1 MMIGFAVPIGVSDRV
16 VLLREI
22 GTLLITIR
30 FVAGSDLISRA
41 IRLGEYGFWAT
52 HVETLMPD
60 GTLLGAHASG
70 GVQAR
75 PKEYDR
81 GKFSKQLFVSIPAT
95 PEQTDRFNTFLR
107 AQIGK
112 PYDFEA
118 IIGIVAQRD
127 WRKDKAWMCSE
138 LVAAGLCQ
146 DKVGIFPPHLAIE
159 FNHVTPR
166 DLLLIVSG
174 HYELAA

>member
-1 MMIGFAVPIGVSDRV
+1 V
-16 VLLREI
+16 
-22 GTLLITIR
+22 ITIR
-30 FVAGSDLISRA
+30 FVAENDLVSRG
-41 IRLGEYGFWAT
+41 IRLAEYGFWAT

-75 PKEYDR
+75 PNDYNKGR
-81 GKFSKQLFVSIPAT
+81 FSRQLFVPIPAT
-95 PEQTDRFNTFLR
+95 PEQTDAFHTFLR

-118 IIGIVAQRD
+118 IVGIVAQRD
-127 WRKDKAWMCSE
+127 WRDDKAWMCSE

-146 DKVGIFPPHLAIE
+146 DKVGIFPSHLATE

-174 HYELAA
+174 HYELAAA

>member
-1 MMIGFAVPIGVSDRV
+1 V
-16 VLLREI
+16 
-22 GTLLITIR
+22 ITIR
-30 FVAGSDLISRA
+30 FVAGNDFVSRWISF
-41 IRLGEYGFWAT
+41 GEYGFWAT

-60 GTLLGAHASG
+60 GSLLGAHAIG

-75 PKEYDR
+75 PRDYDK
-81 GKFSKQLFVSIPAT
+81 GKFSKELFVPIPAT
-95 PEQTDRFNTFLR
+95 PEQTDGFHTFLR

-118 IIGIVAQRD
+118 IAGIVAQHD
-127 WRKDKAWMCSE
+127 WRNDKAWICSE

-146 DKVGIFPPHLAIE
+146 EKVGIFPPHLATE
-159 FNHVTPR
+159 LNRVTPR

-174 HYELAA
+174 RFELAA

>member
-1 MMIGFAVPIGVSDRV
+1 M
-16 VLLREI
+16 
-22 GTLLITIR
+22 ITIR
-30 FVAGSDLISRA
+30 FVAGNDLTSRV
-41 IRLGEYGFWAT
+41 IRLAEYGFWAT

-60 GTLLGAHASG
+60 GSLLGAHAIG

-75 PKEYDR
+75 PKGYDR
-81 GKFSKQLFVSIPAT
+81 GKFWKQLFVPIPAT
-95 PEQTDRFNTFLR
+95 PEQTDGFHTFLR

-118 IIGIVAQRD
+118 ILGIVAQRD

-146 DKVGIFPPHLAIE
+146 EKVGIFPPHLATE
-159 FNHVTPR
+159 LNRVTPR

-174 HYELAA
+174 RFELAA

>member
-1 MMIGFAVPIGVSDRV
+1 V
-16 VLLREI
+16 
-22 GTLLITIR
+22 ITIR
-30 FVAGSDLISRA
+30 FVAENDLVSRG
-41 IRLGEYGFWAT
+41 IRLAEYGFWAT

-75 PKEYDR
+75 PNDYDKGR
-81 GKFSKQLFVSIPAT
+81 FSRQLFVPIPAT
-95 PEQTDRFNTFLR
+95 PEQTDAFHTFLR

-118 IIGIVAQRD
+118 IVGIVAQRD
-127 WRKDKAWMCSE
+127 WRDDKAWMCSE

-146 DKVGIFPPHLAIE
+146 DKVGIFPPHLATE

-174 HYELAA
+174 HYELAAA

>member
-1 MMIGFAVPIGVSDRV
+1 M
-16 VLLREI
+16 
-22 GTLLITIR
+22 ITIR
-30 FVAGSDLISRA
+30 FVAGNDLTSRV
-41 IRLGEYGFWAT
+41 IRLAEYGFWAT

-60 GTLLGAHASG
+60 GTLLGAHASD

-75 PKEYDR
+75 PKDYDR
-81 GKFSKQLFVSIPAT
+81 GGFSRQLLVPIPAT
-95 PEQTDRFNTFLR
+95 PEQTDEFHAFLR
-107 AQIGK
+107 SQIGK

-118 IIGIVAQRD
+118 IVGIVAQCD
-127 WRKDKAWMCSE
+127 WRNDKAWMCSE

-146 DKVGIFPPHLAIE
+146 DKVGIFPPHLATE

-174 HYELAA
+174 HYELAAA

>member
-1 MMIGFAVPIGVSDRV
+1 MIGLAVLQVFLV
-16 VLLREI
+16 VFVLLQER
-22 GTLLITIR
+22 GAQLITIR
-30 FVAGSDLISRA
+30 FVGGNDLISRG
-41 IRLGEYGFWAT
+41 IRLVEYGFWAT

-75 PKEYDR
+75 PKDYDK
-81 GKFSKQLFVSIPAT
+81 GKFSKELFLPIPAT
-95 PEQTDRFNTFLR
+95 PQQTDAFHTFLR
-107 AQIGK
+107 TQIGR

-118 IIGIVAQRD
+118 IVGIVAQRD
-127 WRKDKAWMCSE
+127 WQNDKAWMCSE

-146 DKVGIFPPHLAIE
+146 DNVGIFPPHLATE